1 MAELSDMG
9 FLEQPHTSAGRIP
22 SDSGFKYY
30 VEHLMPHI
38 RPSDSEAMRIISKL
52 DFNEGD
58 RRRVLKQGCDALAA
72 VTGNAAVAT
81 TPSSPDAVI
90 EGIRLLP
97 LTDRTAMVVVMTSSG
112 TFKSRIA
119 KLSDSMDYR
128 TAELFY
134 NACTASFIG
143 KKADS
148 VTVADIQSAAVS
160 LGEASIASAP
170 LIVCM
175 YDALRETVKSD
186 VIIGGRENLM
196 KNPLMRQR
204 AAELTEL
211 FDDTQSLYEVLRTRP
226 KEGLAVRI
234 GRENRVPCLENTAV
248 ATIVYSAENGE
259 NGLIGVVCPMKTD
272 YSHLLPLVSF
282 TGEAVSKILN
292 DMKGRA

>member
-1 MAELSDMG
+1 M
-9 FLEQPHTSAGRIP
+9 
-22 SDSGFKYY
+22 
-30 VEHLMPHI
+30 
-38 RPSDSEAMRIISKL
+38 
-52 DFNEGD
+52 
-58 RRRVLKQGCDALAA
+58 
-72 VTGNAAVAT
+72 
-81 TPSSPDAVI
+81 
-90 EGIRLLP
+90 
-97 LTDRTAMVVVMTSSG
+97 
-112 TFKSRIA
+112 
-119 KLSDSMDYR
+119 
-128 TAELFY
+128 
-134 NACTASFIG
+134 
-143 KKADS
+143 
-148 VTVADIQSAAVS
+148 
-160 LGEASIASAP
+160 
-170 LIVCM
+170 
-175 YDALRETVKSD
+175 RETVKSD

-248 ATIVYSAENGE
+248 ATTVYSAENGE